1 MKNFL
6 KLILNFFLNSFL
18 SRLKNKNLESLDKSI
33 ILNAKKLINS
43 QKNLSGNINEY
54 EFSAF
59 SQWGEDGIINYLT
72 EKLNIKNKTFIEFG
86 VENYLES
93 NTRFLMMNKNWSG
106 LIIDGDKQNVK
117 AIRDSYFYWRY
128 SLTAVN
134 DFITTQ
140 NINNIFVSNGF
151 EGNVGLLSIDID
163 GNDYWIWESVNSID
177 PDIVI
182 IEYNY
187 RFGSDESVTIP
198 YQADFDRRVIDSSM
212 IYYGASLSALTKLSN
227 KKGYALVGTNLSGN
241 NAFYIKRNLLNESI
255 KEKRVSECF
264 REANFREMRDKFG
277 NLLFKSSKE
286 EKEYLKNK
294 ILERV

>member
-1 MKNFL
+1 M
-6 KLILNFFLNSFL
+6 INFFIKIFKFIFKPFFHKIKKRNQ
-18 SRLKNKNLESLDKSI
+18 ETLDKSI

-43 QKNLSGNINEY
+43 QKFETTNINDY

-72 EKLNIKNKTFIEFG
+72 ERIDIQNKTFIEFG

-106 LIIDGDKQNVK
+106 LIIDGNKKNVK
-117 AIRDSYFYWRY
+117 EIRDSYFYWRY

-163 GNDYWIWESVNSID
+163 GNDYWIWESINSID

-182 IEYNY
+182 IEYNF
-187 RFGSDESVTIP
+187 RFGPDESVTIP
-198 YQADFDRRVIDSSM
+198 YEADFDRRASDSSM

-241 NAFYIKRNLLNESI
+241 NAFYIKRNLLNKNIQEQ
-255 KEKRVSECF
+255 KVSECF
-264 REANFREMRDKFG
+264 REGYFREMRDKFG
-277 NLLFKSSKE
+277 NLLFKSPKE

-294 ILERV
+294 ILEKV

>member
-1 MKNFL
+1 M
-6 KLILNFFLNSFL
+6 INFFLSIVKLLFNPIIKKF
-18 SRLKNKNLESLDKSI
+18 KNRNLESLDKSI

-43 QKNLSGNINEY
+43 QNYTNTNINDY

-72 EKLNIKNKTFIEFG
+72 EKLNIKNKIFIEFG

-106 LIIDGDKQNVK
+106 LIIDGNKKNIQT
-117 AIRDSYFYWRY
+117 IRELYFYWRY

-134 DFITTQ
+134 NFITTS
-140 NINNIFVSNGF
+140 NINNIFIENGF
-151 EGNVGLLSIDID
+151 EGRVGLLSIDID
-163 GNDYWIWESVNSID
+163 GNDYWIWESINKID

-182 IEYNY
+182 IEYNS
-187 RFGSDESVTIP
+187 RFGSEESVTIP
-198 YQADFDRRVIDSSM
+198 YQADFDRKVSDFSM

-227 KKGYALVGTNLSGN
+227 KKGYALVGTNLAGN
-241 NAFYIKRNLLNESI
+241 NAFYVKRNLLNESI
-255 KEKRVSECF
+255 QEKKVSECF
-264 REANFREMRDKFG
+264 REAKFREMRDVSGK
-277 NLLFKSSKE
+277 LLFKSSSE

-294 ILERV
+294 ILKRV